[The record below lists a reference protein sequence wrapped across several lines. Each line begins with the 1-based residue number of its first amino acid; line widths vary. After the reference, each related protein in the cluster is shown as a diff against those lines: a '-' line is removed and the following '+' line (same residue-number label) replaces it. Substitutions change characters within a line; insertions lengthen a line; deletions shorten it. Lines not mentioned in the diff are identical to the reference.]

1 MRRID
6 QPDLLKVLH
15 YIADRG
21 RRQRRRQQP
30 RDVARSNRLAMSK
43 VGIDD
48 QPEYFARA
56 LVEQGQAVAAK
67 PRRAGRMIQGNCHG
81 G

>member
-6 QPDLLKVLH
+6 QPDLFEILH
-15 YIADRG
+15 HIADRG
-21 RRQRRRQQP
+21 RRQRRRQKP
-30 RDVARSNRLAMSK
+30 RDVARSDRLAMGK

-56 LVEQGQAVAAK
+56 LVEQGQAVAA
-67 PRRAGRMIQGNCHG
+67 RLSRAGRMIQGNCHG